1 MHLVLLSTSMT
12 DRPFELY
19 YKKPGTEEYIKINVA
34 LDEIFNRLDRLEEE
48 DINPGLTD

>member
-1 MHLVLLSTSMT
+1 MHLVLLSTLMPDT
-12 DRPFELY
+12 PFELY